1 MMLPTPSTVALNS
14 SRVPA
19 DRRMLLLRPGHCP
32 LLLVTLLLHGCA
44 SQLFSLDGE
53 NFQTPRSASRGIASV
68 IGEKVSGPLLPTD
81 LPARL
86 PSGLPMLGPT
96 PLLIGPTITTASGE
110 ITKSGR
116 ELQTFLLLDLKSQI
130 PDHPVERLGGDIP
143 AAGANVLTGTV
154 RYERPNPKTPD
165 ENWFVVALTLSDKNG
180 LSIGEAT
187 FRINARQ
194 FDPTPSRFFQ
204 NSPIFVASAVAKDQ
218 RQTVTQPTAKAL
230 ELAAR
235 ADHAIVAYEAN
246 QFDTARQSFQEI
258 IKSDADNLLALSGL
272 YQSSLALGRQADAQ
286 QALDLMID
294 AGFKTGVL
302 SFKFMFR
309 VRSAEFRD
317 DFAVARE
324 YPRWIERLAARFSRS
339 SACLRIEGHA
349 SRSGSIEHNT
359 NLSLKRAQRV
369 AEMFISHNPALAKRV
384 QVAGKG
390 YANNIVGSGTDD
402 ATDAIDR
409 RVEFHLSP
417 CRE

>member
-1 MMLPTPSTVALNS
+1 MLA
-14 SRVPA
+14 
-19 DRRMLLLRPGHCP
+19 
-32 LLLVTLLLHGCA
+32 TLCLTGCA
-44 SQLFSLDGE
+44 SQLFSLEGE
-53 NFQTPRSASRGIASV
+53 SFQTPRSASRGIASA
-68 IGEKVSGPLLPTD
+68 IGEKVSASLLPAGV
-81 LPARL
+81 PARL
-86 PSGLPMLGPT
+86 PSGLPVLGPT

-130 PDHPVERLGGDIP
+130 PDHPVERLGGDVP
-143 AAGANVLTGTV
+143 VADANVLTGTV

-204 NSPIFVASAVAKDQ
+204 NSPIFVTSTVAKDQ
-218 RQTVTQPTAKAL
+218 RQSVAKPTVRAL

-258 IKSDADNLLALSGL
+258 IKSDAEHLLALSGL

-286 QALDLMID
+286 QALDQMID
-294 AGFKTGVL
+294 AGFKSGVL

-317 DFAVARE
+317 DFPVARE
-324 YPRWIERLAARFSRS
+324 YPKWIERVAVRFARS
-339 SACLRIEGHA
+339 SNCLRIEGHA
-349 SRSGSIEHNT
+349 SRTGSVEHNT
-359 NLSLKRAQRV
+359 ALSLRRAQRV
-369 AEMFISHNPALAKRV
+369 AEMFVSQNPAIAKRV
-384 QVAGKG
+384 QVVGKG

-409 RVEFHLSP
+409 RVEFHLYP
-417 CRE
+417 CRG